1 MHKYLWC
8 PQVINHEFE
17 DTDTFPQFTFL
28 EIAKYRSSSKL
39 KALTLPNP
47 NHNLNP
53 DPDPDSKRPGNPALP
68 TNQKE

>member
-1 MHKYLWC
+1 MNY
-8 PQVINHEFE
+8 EFE
-17 DTDTFPQFTFL
+17 NTDAFPQFTSL

-39 KALTLPNP
+39 KALTFPNP

-68 TNQKE
+68 ANQKE